1 MFGPT
6 TTSCPLPTSNPART
20 PQRRRPLGT
29 AGATLALALTC
40 TGSLQALSVRQ
51 MDIHDLCS
59 RAGHIVRGEVVEV
72 RRGTV
77 EAGGGTLSTVTY
89 RLKIKEAFAG
99 QTYGF
104 FEFTGLAPSKSDTAT
119 PPGQPRRRP
128 PIELPELKS
137 GQEYLLFT
145 TQPSRIGLSSVVGL
159 GQGCFSI
166 ESKGGQETAVNERGN
181 VGLGLPRTGPVAYE
195 ELAAEI
201 RRVLAK

>member
-1 MFGPT
+1 
-6 TTSCPLPTSNPART
+6 
-20 PQRRRPLGT
+20 
-29 AGATLALALTC
+29 
-40 TGSLQALSVRQ
+40 
-51 MDIHDLCS
+51 MDLHDLCT
-59 RAGHIVRGEVVEV
+59 RAGHIVRGEVVEIH
-72 RRGTV
+72 RGTV
-77 EAGGGTLSTVTY
+77 EAGGGTLPTVTY

-104 FEFTGLAPSKSDTAT
+104 FEFTSLASSKPETAT
-119 PPGQPRRRP
+119 VPGQLRHRLPL
-128 PIELPELKS
+128 EMPELKP

-145 TQPSRIGLSSVVGL
+145 TQSSRIGLSSLVGL

-166 ESKGGQETAVNERGN
+166 QSKRGRETAVNERGN